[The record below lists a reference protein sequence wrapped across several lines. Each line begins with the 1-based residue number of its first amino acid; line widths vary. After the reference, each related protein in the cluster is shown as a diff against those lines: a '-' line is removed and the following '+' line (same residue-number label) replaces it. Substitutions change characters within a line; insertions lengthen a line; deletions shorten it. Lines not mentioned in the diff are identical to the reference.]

1 MTNLVYFANGTGF
14 DGMETSQY
22 PTDGSQMGE
31 EPIETDKEQHGL
43 EVQLTALKDGLYRSP
58 EGSDL
63 GIKESPVLTQCR
75 SYEYHNPEPPGHH

>member
-43 EVQLTALKDGLYRSP
+43 EG
-58 EGSDL
+58 
-63 GIKESPVLTQCR
+63 
-75 SYEYHNPEPPGHH
+75 N